1 MQDGF
6 GRNIDYLRVSVTDKC
21 NLRCVYCMPRGGV
34 KLVRHSDM
42 LSFEEALRICSSA
55 ARLGVRGV
63 KVTGGEPLV
72 RRGLIGFTRALKQTD
87 GIKSVTLTTNG
98 VLLADFLDE
107 LLQAGI
113 DAVNVSLDTLNKD
126 VFRAITRSDCFEQV
140 MYSIRM
146 AQEAGIPLKIN
157 SVPMRGV
164 NEADIAP
171 LAGLA
176 RQKDVHVRFIEL
188 MPLGLGSGILPV
200 PQAEVASALERAFG
214 ILKKFD
220 GRLGNG
226 PASYYSAAGFAGKI
240 GFISALSHSFCAS
253 CNRLRLT
260 GTGLLKTCLSSDIGV
275 DLKALIRAGG
285 SDAEIDAAFR
295 SAVMLKP
302 AGHDFH
308 TNGNQHTKK
317 NMYSIGG

>member
-21 NLRCVYCMPRGGV
+21 NLRCVYCMPPDGV
-34 KLVRHSDM
+34 KQVRHSDM
-42 LSFEEALRICSSA
+42 LSFEEVLRICSAA
-55 ARLGVRGV
+55 ARLGVGRV

-72 RRGLIGFTRALKQTD
+72 RRGLVSFIRALKQNA
-87 GIKSVTLTTNG
+87 GIKNVTLTTNG
-98 VLLADFLDE
+98 ILLADFLDE
-107 LLQAGI
+107 LLRAGM
-113 DAVNVSLDTLNKD
+113 DAVNVSLDTLNEG
-126 VFRAITRSDCFEQV
+126 VFRAITRSDSFGQAL
-140 MYSIRM
+140 YSICA
-146 AQEAGIPLKIN
+146 AQKAGIPLKIN
-157 SVPMRGV
+157 AVPMRGV
-164 NEADIAP
+164 NEADIVP
-171 LAGLA
+171 LAELA

-188 MPLGLGSGILPV
+188 MPLGLGAGILPV
-200 PQAEVASALERAFG
+200 PQAEVMSVLERAFG

-226 PASYYSAAGFAGKI
+226 PASYYSAAGFDGKI
-240 GFISALSHSFCAS
+240 GFISALSHSFCRS

-260 GTGLLKTCLSSDIGV
+260 GTGLLKACLSSDIGV

-285 SDAEIDAAFR
+285 SDAEIDAAFT

-308 TNGNQHTKK
+308 TNQHAKK

>member
-1 MQDGF
+1 
-6 GRNIDYLRVSVTDKC
+6 
-21 NLRCVYCMPRGGV
+21 MPPNGV
-34 KLVRHSDM
+34 KQVRHSDM
-42 LSFEEALRICSSA
+42 LSFEEALRICSAA

-72 RRGLIGFTRALKQTD
+72 RKGLIGFIRALKQSA
-87 GIKSVTLTTNG
+87 GIENVTLTTNG
-98 VLLADFLDE
+98 ILLADFLDE
-107 LLQAGI
+107 LLRAGI

-126 VFRAITRSDCFEQV
+126 VFRAITRSDGFEQV

-157 SVPMRGV
+157 AVPMRGV
-164 NEADIAP
+164 NEADIVP
-171 LAGLA
+171 LAELA

-188 MPLGLGSGILPV
+188 MPLGLGAGILPV

-226 PASYYSAAGFAGKI
+226 PASYYSAAGFDGKI
-240 GFISALSHSFCAS
+240 GFISALSHSFCRF
-253 CNRLRLT
+253 CNRMRLT

-275 DLKALIRAGG
+275 DLRALIRTGG

-302 AGHDFH
+302 TGHDFH
-308 TNGNQHTKK
+308 TSGNQHAKE

>member
-21 NLRCVYCMPRGGV
+21 NLRCVYCMPPDGV
-34 KLVRHSDM
+34 KQVRHSDM
-42 LSFEEALRICSSA
+42 LRFEEVLRVCSAA
-55 ARLGVRGV
+55 ARLGVCGV

-72 RRGLIGFTRALKQTD
+72 RRGLTGFIRALKQSACL
-87 GIKSVTLTTNG
+87 KNVTLTTNG
-98 VLLADFLDE
+98 LLLSGFLDE
-107 LLQAGI
+107 LLEAGI

-126 VFRAITRSDCFEQV
+126 VFRAITRSDGFEQV
-140 MYSIRM
+140 LYSIHA
-146 AQEAGIPLKIN
+146 AQEASISLKIN
-157 SVPMRGV
+157 AVPMRGV
-164 NEADIAP
+164 NEADIVP
-171 LAGLA
+171 LAELA
-176 RQKDVHVRFIEL
+176 RQKNVHVRFIEL
-188 MPLGLGSGILPV
+188 MPLGLGARILPI
-200 PQAEVASALERAFG
+200 PQAEVKAALTQAFG
-214 ILKKFD
+214 TLEKFE

-240 GFISALSHSFCAS
+240 GFISALSHSFCGS

-275 DLKALIRAGG
+275 DLKAVIRSGG
-285 SDAEIDAAFR
+285 SDAAIDAAFR

-308 TNGNQHTKK
+308 TNQHVKK